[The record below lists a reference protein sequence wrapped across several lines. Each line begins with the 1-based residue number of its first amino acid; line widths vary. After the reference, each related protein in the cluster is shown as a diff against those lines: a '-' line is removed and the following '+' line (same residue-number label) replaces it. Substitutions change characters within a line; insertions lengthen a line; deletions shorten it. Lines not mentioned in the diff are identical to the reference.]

1 MEFVLSINRNKG
13 KTMINSKKIVIFF
26 YELEKNMAYER
37 SECKCL

>member
-26 YELEKNMAYER
+26 YELEKNMGYEG